1 MPSGLG
7 NIPHELLGQQQKGV
21 DVKSRKGG
29 RDLVKEGENISP
41 RKFDTS
47 MIGHVGLQIFHFEG
61 GIP

>member
-1 MPSGLG
+1 MNSWV
-7 NIPHELLGQQQKGV
+7 NNRRAV
-21 DVKSRKGG
+21 DEKSRKGG

-47 MIGHVGLQIFHFEG
+47 TIGHVGLQIFHFEG